1 MSIEAGIAER
11 PLENKGH
18 DRLVLFEDLGR
29 FAVFDGAGQAIAS
42 SLAAKIFREQHE
54 EEPLPPLREV
64 FESIQA
70 GLMDYHDKLPETY
83 EYLRGLVLTTGTAVG
98 INADTNTFDYAQAG
112 DSAMYMFDF
121 GSSELTGVTRQEVIG
136 TRPDIDNF
144 LGSPRHILTQHGE
157 APLPEHAAFV
167 LFSDGVG
174 DKANPEGA
182 VTERQIA
189 EILGAG
195 LTCEQKAGE
204 ILEASAISDDRAVIV
219 IEHQA

>member
-11 PLENKGH
+11 PYEGKGH

-42 SLAAKIFREQHE
+42 SLAAKVFREQHE
-54 EEPLPPLREV
+54 GDTVPPLKEV
-64 FESIQA
+64 FERVQA
-70 GLMDYHDKLPETY
+70 GLMNYQDHLSEDYK
-83 EYLRGLVLTTGTAVG
+83 YLRGLILTTGTAVG
-98 INADTNTFDYAQAG
+98 INPDEETFDFAQAG

-121 GSSELTGVTRQEVIG
+121 GSDELTGVTRQEVIG
-136 TRPDIDNF
+136 PYPDIANF
-144 LGSPRHILTQHGE
+144 LGSPEHILSQYGKV
-157 APLPEHAAFV
+157 PLPEHSAFV

-182 VTERQIA
+182 VTEATMADILGSDGTPVQKA
-189 EILGAG
+189 EEILD
-195 LTCEQKAGE
+195 
-204 ILEASAISDDRAVIV
+204 ASSINDDRAVIV